1 LWFLRLLGYC
11 HRGFEDYRLRPS
23 GELQYALSL
32 HIDHGFLAP
41 LWTWHL
47 STWLRDYPYIPLGG
61 NRRGRF
67 RTYFPYF
74 NLLMTMLLGGL
85 GHGANWTFVI
95 WGGLHGPA
103 LAGHKL
109 WIETSKGR
117 YKMPRFLSWAAAY
130 AFVCFEWIFFRSPN
144 FTTAAVI
151 LRKLVLL
158 DRISIGY
165 LYLPLL
171 LAIPLVVG
179 AHCLGRYVGS
189 LAAASEGIRYIRPP
203 HWAMSLYRDCGER
216 LALKPHSA
224 AGYYILLPFPG
235 FVGGFIITLWLLVLY
250 ICSRQ

>member
-1 LWFLRLLGYC
+1 MAR
-11 HRGFEDYRLRPS
+11 S
-23 GELQYALSL
+23 ELN
-32 HIDHGFLAP
+32 
-41 LWTWHL
+41 
-47 STWLRDYPYIPLGG
+47 LRDLG
-61 NRRGRF
+61 R
-67 RTYFPYF
+67 
-74 NLLMTMLLGGL
+74 
-85 GHGANWTFVI
+85 
-95 WGGLHGPA
+95 LHGLA

-117 YKMPRFLSWAAAY
+117 YKIPRFLSWAATY
-130 AFVCFEWIFFRSPN
+130 VFVCFGWIFFRSPN

-158 DRISIGY
+158 DRTGIGY

-171 LAIPLVVG
+171 LAIPLVFG
-179 AHCLGRYVGS
+179 AHALGRYVGS

-203 HWAMSLYRDCGER
+203 HWAMSLYSNCGER

-250 ICSRQ
+250 LFSSVNTNPFIYFQF